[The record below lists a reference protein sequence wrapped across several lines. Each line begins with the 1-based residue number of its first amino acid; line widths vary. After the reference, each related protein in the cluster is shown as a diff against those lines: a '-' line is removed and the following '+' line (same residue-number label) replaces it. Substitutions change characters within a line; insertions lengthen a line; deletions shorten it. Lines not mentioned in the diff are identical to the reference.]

1 MKKVTP
7 LTSDLY
13 YLFRP
18 GMELRKK
25 HVVELFN
32 TDILELLHP
41 DLIEKNDLYFYRGT
55 DKLKSQ
61 LDNKSFEFK
70 IPLLSQ
76 GAPDIHKMFLEGK
89 KLKAGELNKLPDSIQ
104 PGLSQMGMAF
114 KSGFLKHS
122 SQGYYFDP
130 KGKSYYYANVEDAL
144 R

>member
-1 MKKVTP
+1 MKKFTE
-7 LTSDLY
+7 DLY

-55 DKLKSQ
+55 EKLKSQ
-61 LDNKSFEFK
+61 LDDNPFK
-70 IPLLSQ
+70 FNISNFMMA
-76 GAPDIHKMFLEGK
+76 APDIHKMFLEGK
-89 KLKAGELNKLPDSIQ
+89 KLKAGELNKLPDSSE
-104 PGLSQMGMAF
+104 PGVSQIAWAF
-114 KSGFLKHS
+114 KTGFLKHS
-122 SQGYYFDP
+122 SQGFYFDP
-130 KGKSYYYANVEDAL
+130 KGKSYYYANVENDL

>member
-7 LTSDLY
+7 LSKDLY

-41 DLIEKNDLYFYRGT
+41 DLVEKNDLYFYRGT
-55 DKLKSQ
+55 EKLKSQ
-61 LDNKSFEFK
+61 LDNNSFKFN
-70 IPLLSQ
+70 IPLFVM
-76 GAPDIHKMFLEGK
+76 GAPDIHKMFLEGM
-89 KLKAGELNKLPDSIQ
+89 KLKAGELNNLPDSSK
-104 PGLSQMGMAF
+104 PGMTQMGMAF
-114 KSGFLKHS
+114 MSGFLKHS

-130 KGKSYYYANVEDAL
+130 KGKSYYYVNVENDL

>member
-1 MKKVTP
+1 MNKVTP
-7 LTSDLY
+7 LTEDLY
-13 YLFRP
+13 YLFRT

-41 DLIEKNDLYFYRGT
+41 DLVEKNDLYFYRGT
-55 DKLKSQ
+55 EKLKSQ
-61 LDNKSFEFK
+61 LDNQSFKFNIPMFK
-70 IPLLSQ
+70 M
-76 GAPDIHKMFLEGK
+76 GASDIHKMFLDGK
-89 KLKAGELNKLPDSIQ
+89 KLKAGELNKLPDSPK
-104 PGLSQMGMAF
+104 PGMSQMAMAF
-114 KSGFLKHS
+114 TTGFLKHS